1 MKKPFVFTPIN
12 FVGLIV
18 FNVCFALGVLASL
31 CTPSPEGIMYLGAVV
46 ALSCYM
52 AIRL

>member
-1 MKKPFVFTPIN
+1 MNKPFVFTPIN
-12 FVGLIV
+12 VAGLIV
-18 FNVCFALGVLASL
+18 FDVSLIFGLLAALCS
-31 CTPSPEGIMYLGAVV
+31 PNPEGLMYLGAVV